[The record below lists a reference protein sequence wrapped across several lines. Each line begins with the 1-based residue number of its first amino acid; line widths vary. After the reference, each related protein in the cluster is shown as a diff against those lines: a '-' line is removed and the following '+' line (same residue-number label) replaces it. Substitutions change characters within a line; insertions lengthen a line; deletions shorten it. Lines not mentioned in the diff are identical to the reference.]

1 MSSGLSPRARV
12 VRDALVEAGGCA
24 LAAWSTAIGVSTKA
38 DGTPVTASDL
48 AAEALLVRAL
58 RRAFPEDA
66 IITEE
71 SGGEAGPGAWW
82 VVDPID
88 GTSSFIEG
96 LGHWGPTVARITP
109 GADGPTIDCGALYL
123 PRLGEHYHV
132 DTRGSAR
139 GGYFNGTRMPTFG
152 ERRAQRTVY
161 LPSRFH
167 THFRLR
173 YAGKTRCIGGTAAH
187 LALVARG
194 AAEAVIVAQGWA
206 TWDTAA
212 GLALIDLLGGR
223 AALLRTGAP
232 LNPFDHEGEAFVAGN
247 PEIVE
252 AFLRPGAITPLL
264 EEP

>member
-1 MSSGLSPRARV
+1 M
-12 VRDALVEAGGCA
+12 
-24 LAAWSTAIGVSTKA
+24 GVSTKS

-48 AAEALLVRAL
+48 SAEAVIVAAL
-58 RRAFPEDA
+58 HLAFPEDA
-66 IITEE
+66 VITEE
-71 SGGEAGPGAWW
+71 SGGRAGSAAWW

-109 GADGPTIDCGALYL
+109 GPDGPKIDCGALYL

-132 DTRGSAR
+132 DTRGPAR
-139 GGYFNGTRMPTFG
+139 GGYFNGARMPRFA
-152 ERRAQRTVY
+152 ERPSQRTVY

-173 YAGKTRCIGGTAAH
+173 YRGKTRCIGGTAAH

-194 AAEAVIVAQGWA
+194 AAEAVIVAEGWA

-212 GLALIDLLGGR
+212 GLALIEVLEGR

-232 LNPFDHEGEAFVAGN
+232 LNPFAHEGQAFVAGN

-252 AFLRPGAITPLL
+252 EFLRAGAITPLP

>member
-1 MSSGLSPRARV
+1 MSSGLSLRALI
-12 VRDALVEAGGCA
+12 VRDALIEAGEA
-24 LAAWSTAIGVSTKA
+24 AHAAWSVEMGVSTKA

-48 AAEALLVRAL
+48 TAEAVIVAAL
-58 RRAFPEDA
+58 QRAFPEDA
-66 IITEE
+66 VITEE
-71 SGGEAGPGAWW
+71 SGGEAGGAAWW

-109 GADGPTIDCGALYL
+109 GRAGPEIDCGALYL

-132 DTRGSAR
+132 EARGPAR
-139 GGYFNGTRMPTFG
+139 GGFFNGAPMPQFT
-152 ERRAQRTVY
+152 ERPSQRTVY

-167 THFRLR
+167 TYFRLR
-173 YAGKTRCIGGTAAH
+173 YRGKTRCIGGTAAH

-194 AAEAVIVAQGWA
+194 AAEAVIVASGWA

-212 GLALIDLLGGR
+212 GLALIDVLGGR

-232 LNPFDHEGEAFVAGN
+232 LNPFDHEGQAFVAGN

-252 AFLRPGAITPLL
+252 EFLRAGAITPLP